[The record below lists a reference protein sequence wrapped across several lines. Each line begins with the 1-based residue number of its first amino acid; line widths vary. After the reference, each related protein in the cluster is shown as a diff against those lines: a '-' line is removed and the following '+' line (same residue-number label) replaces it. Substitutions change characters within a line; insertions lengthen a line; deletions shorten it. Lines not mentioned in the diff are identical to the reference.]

1 MKFGFKTLA
10 ALALAGFMSM
20 GVGAAPLTDKDFRE
34 IRPAQSTEPGNKVEV
49 IEFFWYGCP
58 HCFDLEPT
66 LKKWL
71 AKMPADVTFKRVP
84 AIFRQSWV
92 PGAQTYYTL
101 ETLGELDRLHGKV
114 FDAIHV
120 DRQPFNDIGAIS
132 TWMGKNGIDA
142 KKFEETAKS
151 FAVSGKV
158 QRAQQMSAAYQLTG
172 VPALVVDGK
181 YIALGNSFDGML
193 ANLDAL
199 IDKARAERA
208 AAAGKK

>member
-1 MKFGFKTLA
+1 MKFGFKQLIGLA
-10 ALALAGFMSM
+10 FAGFIASSA
-20 GVGAAPLTDKDFRE
+20 GAATLSDKDYRE
-34 IRPAQSTEPGNKVEV
+34 IKPAQSTEPGPKVEV

-71 AKMPADVTFKRVP
+71 EHKPADVTFRRVP

-92 PGAQTYYTL
+92 PGAQTFYTL
-101 ETLGELDRLHGKV
+101 ESMGELDRMHSKV

-120 DRQPFNDIGAIS
+120 ERQPFNDMAAI
-132 TWMGKNGIDA
+132 TAWMGKNGLDA
-142 KKFEETAKS
+142 KKFEDTAKS

-172 VPALVVDGK
+172 VPAVVVDGK

-193 ANLDAL
+193 AIVDQL
-199 IDKARAERA
+199 IDRARTERA
-208 AAAGKK
+208 AAAKK

>member
-1 MKFGFKTLA
+1 MKFGFKQLIGLA
-10 ALALAGFMSM
+10 IAGFIAGSAS
-20 GVGAAPLTDKDFRE
+20 AATLSDKDYRE
-34 IRPAQSTEPGNKVEV
+34 IKPAQSTEPGPKVEV

-71 AKMPADVTFKRVP
+71 EHKPADVTFRRVP

-92 PGAQTYYTL
+92 PGAQTFYTL
-101 ETLGELDRLHGKV
+101 ESMGELDRMHSKV

-120 DRQPFNDIGAIS
+120 ERQPFNDMAAI
-132 TWMGKNGIDA
+132 TAWMGKNGVDA
-142 KKFEETAKS
+142 KKFEDTAKS

-193 ANLDAL
+193 AILDQL
-199 IDKARAERA
+199 IDRARTERA
-208 AAAGKK
+208 AAAKK

>member
-1 MKFGFKTLA
+1 MKFGFKQLIGLA
-10 ALALAGFMSM
+10 IAGFIAGS
-20 GVGAAPLTDKDFRE
+20 VSAATLSDKDYRE
-34 IRPAQSTEPGNKVEV
+34 IKPAQSTEPGPKVEV

-71 AKMPADVTFKRVP
+71 EHKPADVTFRRVP

-92 PGAQTYYTL
+92 PGAQTFYTL
-101 ETLGELDRLHGKV
+101 ESMGELDRMHSKV

-120 DRQPFNDIGAIS
+120 ERQPFNDMAAI
-132 TWMGKNGIDA
+132 TAWMGKNGVDA
-142 KKFEETAKS
+142 KKFEDTAKS

-193 ANLDAL
+193 AILDQL
-199 IDKARAERA
+199 IDRARTERA
-208 AAAGKK
+208 GAAKK

>member
-1 MKFGFKTLA
+1 MKFRFKAFA
-10 ALALAGFMSM
+10 ALAVAGFLSM
-20 GVGAAPLTDKDFRE
+20 GASAASLTDKDFRE
-34 IRPAQSTEPGNKVEV
+34 IKPAQLTEPGTKVEV

-71 AKMPADVTFKRVP
+71 TKLPSDVTFKRVP

-101 ETLGELDRLHGKV
+101 ETMGELDRLHGKV

-120 DRQPFNDIGAIS
+120 ERQPFNDIGAIS
-132 TWMGKNGIDA
+132 AWMGKNGVDS
-142 KKFEETAKS
+142 KKFEDTAKS

-181 YIALGNSFDGML
+181 YIALGNTFDGML
-193 ANLDAL
+193 TNLDAL

>member
-1 MKFGFKTLA
+1 MKFGFKQLIGLA
-10 ALALAGFMSM
+10 IAGFIAGSAS
-20 GVGAAPLTDKDFRE
+20 AATLSDKDYRE
-34 IRPAQSTEPGNKVEV
+34 IKPAQSTEPGPKVEV

-71 AKMPADVTFKRVP
+71 EHKPADVTFRRVP

-92 PGAQTYYTL
+92 PGAQTFYTL
-101 ETLGELDRLHGKV
+101 ESMGELDRMHSKV

-120 DRQPFNDIGAIS
+120 ERQPFNDMAAI
-132 TWMGKNGIDA
+132 TAWMGKNGVDA
-142 KKFEETAKS
+142 KKFEDTAKS

-193 ANLDAL
+193 AILDQL
-199 IDKARAERA
+199 IDRARTERA
-208 AAAGKK
+208 AATKK

>member
-1 MKFGFKTLA
+1 MKFGFKPFV
-10 ALALAGFMSM
+10 ALVFAGLLTS
-20 GVGAAPLTDKDFRE
+20 GVAAAPLSEKDYRE
-34 IRPAQSTEPGNKVEV
+34 IKPAQSTEPGPKVEV

-58 HCFDLEPT
+58 HCFELEPV

-71 AKMPADVTFKRVP
+71 ERKPEDVTFKRVP

-92 PGAQTYYTL
+92 TGAQTFYAL
-101 ETLGELDRLHGKV
+101 ETLGELDRLHNKV

-120 DRQPFNDIGAIS
+120 DRQPFNDIAAIGG
-132 TWMGKNGIDA
+132 WMAKHGIEA

-172 VPALVVDGK
+172 VPAVVVDGK
-181 YIALGNSFDGML
+181 YIALGNSYDGML
-193 ANLDAL
+193 VIVDQL
-199 IDKARAERA
+199 IERARAERA
-208 AAAGKK
+208 AGPAKK

>member
-1 MKFGFKTLA
+1 MKFGFKQLIGLA
-10 ALALAGFMSM
+10 FAGFIAGSA
-20 GVGAAPLTDKDFRE
+20 GAATLSDKDYRE
-34 IRPAQSTEPGNKVEV
+34 IKPAQSTEPGPKVEV

-71 AKMPADVTFKRVP
+71 EHKPADVTFRRVP

-92 PGAQTYYTL
+92 PAAQTFYTL
-101 ETLGELDRLHGKV
+101 ESMGELDRMHSKV

-120 DRQPFNDIGAIS
+120 ERQPFNDMAAI
-132 TWMGKNGIDA
+132 TAWMGKSGVDA
-142 KKFEETAKS
+142 KKFEDTAKS

-193 ANLDAL
+193 AIVDQL
-199 IDKARAERA
+199 IDRARTERA
-208 AAAGKK
+208 AAAKK

>member
-1 MKFGFKTLA
+1 MKFGFKQLIGLA
-10 ALALAGFMSM
+10 FAGFIASSA
-20 GVGAAPLTDKDFRE
+20 GAATLSDKDYRE
-34 IRPAQSTEPGNKVEV
+34 IKPAQSTEPGPKVEV

-71 AKMPADVTFKRVP
+71 EHKPADVTFKRVP

-92 PGAQTYYTL
+92 PAAQTFYTL
-101 ETLGELDRLHGKV
+101 ESMGELDRMHSKV

-120 DRQPFNDIGAIS
+120 ERQPFNDMAAI
-132 TWMGKNGIDA
+132 TAWMGKNGLDA
-142 KKFEETAKS
+142 KKFEDTAKS

-172 VPALVVDGK
+172 VPAVVVDGK

-193 ANLDAL
+193 AIVDQL
-199 IDKARAERA
+199 IDRARAERA
-208 AAAGKK
+208 AAAKK

>member
-1 MKFGFKTLA
+1 MKFRFKAFA
-10 ALALAGFMSM
+10 ALAVAGFLSM
-20 GVGAAPLTDKDFRE
+20 GASAASLTDKDFRE
-34 IRPAQSTEPGNKVEV
+34 IKPAQSTEPGTKVEV

-71 AKMPADVTFKRVP
+71 TKLPSDVTFKRVP

-101 ETLGELDRLHGKV
+101 ETMGELDRLHGKV

-120 DRQPFNDIGAIS
+120 ERQPFNDIGAIS
-132 TWMGKNGIDA
+132 AWMGKNGVDS
-142 KKFEETAKS
+142 KKFEDTAKS

-181 YIALGNSFDGML
+181 YIALGNTFDGML
-193 ANLDAL
+193 TNLDAL

>member
-1 MKFGFKTLA
+1 MKFGFRTLA
-10 ALALAGFMSM
+10 TLAFAGFLSM
-20 GVGAAPLTDKDFRE
+20 GVSAAPQIDKDYRE
-34 IRPAQSTEPGNKVEV
+34 IKPAQSTEPGAKVEV

-71 AKMPADVTFKRVP
+71 AKLPADVTFKRVP

-92 PGAQTYYTL
+92 AGAQTYYTL
-101 ETLGELDRLHGKV
+101 ETMGELDRMHGKV

-120 DRQPFNDIGAIS
+120 DRQAFNDIGTIS
-132 TWMGKNGIDA
+132 TWMSKNGIDG
-142 KKFEETAKS
+142 KKFEDTAKS

-199 IDKARAERA
+199 IDRARAERA
-208 AAAGKK
+208 AAGKK

>member
-1 MKFGFKTLA
+1 MKFGFKQLIGLA
-10 ALALAGFMSM
+10 FAGFIASSA
-20 GVGAAPLTDKDFRE
+20 GAATLSDKDYRE
-34 IRPAQSTEPGNKVEV
+34 IKPAQSTEPGPKVEV

-71 AKMPADVTFKRVP
+71 EHKPADVTFKRVP

-92 PGAQTYYTL
+92 PAAQTFYTL
-101 ETLGELDRLHGKV
+101 ESMGELDRMHSKV

-120 DRQPFNDIGAIS
+120 ERQPFNDMAAI
-132 TWMGKNGIDA
+132 TAWMGKNGIDA
-142 KKFEETAKS
+142 KKFEDTAKS

-172 VPALVVDGK
+172 VPAVVVDGK

-193 ANLDAL
+193 AIVDQL
-199 IDKARAERA
+199 IDRARAERA
-208 AAAGKK
+208 AAAKK

>member
-1 MKFGFKTLA
+1 M
-10 ALALAGFMSM
+10 
-20 GVGAAPLTDKDFRE
+20 
-34 IRPAQSTEPGNKVEV
+34 
-49 IEFFWYGCP
+49 
-58 HCFDLEPT
+58 
-66 LKKWL
+66 
-71 AKMPADVTFKRVP
+71 P

-92 PGAQTYYTL
+92 AGAQTYYTL
-101 ETLGELDRLHGKV
+101 ETMGELDRMHGKV

-120 DRQPFNDIGAIS
+120 DRQAFNDIGTIA
-132 TWMGKNGIDA
+132 TWMSKNGIDG
-142 KKFEETAKS
+142 KKFEDTAKS

-199 IDKARAERA
+199 IDRARAERA
-208 AAAGKK
+208 AAGKK

>member
-1 MKFGFKTLA
+1 MKFGFKQLIGLA
-10 ALALAGFMSM
+10 IAGFIAGSAS
-20 GVGAAPLTDKDFRE
+20 AATLSDKDYRE
-34 IRPAQSTEPGNKVEV
+34 IKPAQSTEPGPKVEV

-71 AKMPADVTFKRVP
+71 EHKPADVTFRRVP

-92 PGAQTYYTL
+92 PGAQTFYTL
-101 ETLGELDRLHGKV
+101 ESMGELDRMHSKV

-120 DRQPFNDIGAIS
+120 ERQPFNDMAAI
-132 TWMGKNGIDA
+132 TAWMGKNGVDA
-142 KKFEETAKS
+142 KKFEDTAKS

-193 ANLDAL
+193 AILEQL
-199 IDKARAERA
+199 IDCARTERVA
-208 AAAGKK
+208 ATKK

>member
-1 MKFGFKTLA
+1 MKFGFKQLIGLA
-10 ALALAGFMSM
+10 IAGFIAGS
-20 GVGAAPLTDKDFRE
+20 VSAATLSDKDYRE
-34 IRPAQSTEPGNKVEV
+34 IKPAQSTEPGPKVEV

-71 AKMPADVTFKRVP
+71 EHKPADVTFRRVP

-92 PGAQTYYTL
+92 PGAQTFYTL
-101 ETLGELDRLHGKV
+101 ESMGELDRMHSKV

-120 DRQPFNDIGAIS
+120 ERQPFNDMAAI
-132 TWMGKNGIDA
+132 TAWMGKNGVDA
-142 KKFEETAKS
+142 KKFEDTAKS

-193 ANLDAL
+193 AILDQL
-199 IDKARAERA
+199 IDRARTERA
-208 AAAGKK
+208 AAAKK

>member
-1 MKFGFKTLA
+1 MKFGLKHLFGLA
-10 ALALAGFMSM
+10 IAGFIAT
-20 GVGAAPLTDKDFRE
+20 GASAELTDKDFRE
-34 IRPAQSTEPGNKVEV
+34 IKPAQSTEPGNKVEV

-71 AKMPADVTFKRVP
+71 ANKPADVVFKRVP

-92 PGAQTYYTL
+92 AGAQTYYTL
-101 ETLGELDRLHGKV
+101 ETMGELDRLHSKV

-120 DRQPFNDIGAIS
+120 ERQSFNDISTIS
-132 TWMGKNGIDA
+132 GWMGKNGIDS
-142 KKFEETAKS
+142 KKFEDTAKS

-181 YIALGNSFDGML
+181 YIALGSTFDGML
-193 ANLDAL
+193 SSLDQL
-199 IDKARAERA
+199 IERARAERA
-208 AAAGKK
+208 SARK

>member
-1 MKFGFKTLA
+1 MKFGFKQLIGLAFAGLIAGSVSAATL
-10 ALALAGFMSM
+10 S
-20 GVGAAPLTDKDFRE
+20 DKDYRE
-34 IRPAQSTEPGNKVEV
+34 IKPAQSTEPGPKVEV

-71 AKMPADVTFKRVP
+71 EHKPADVTFRRVP

-92 PGAQTYYTL
+92 PGAQTFYTL
-101 ETLGELDRLHGKV
+101 ESMGELDRMHSKV

-120 DRQPFNDIGAIS
+120 ERQPFNDMAAI
-132 TWMGKNGIDA
+132 TAWMGKNGVDA
-142 KKFEETAKS
+142 KKFEDTAKS

-193 ANLDAL
+193 AILDQL
-199 IDKARAERA
+199 IDRARTERA
-208 AAAGKK
+208 AATKK